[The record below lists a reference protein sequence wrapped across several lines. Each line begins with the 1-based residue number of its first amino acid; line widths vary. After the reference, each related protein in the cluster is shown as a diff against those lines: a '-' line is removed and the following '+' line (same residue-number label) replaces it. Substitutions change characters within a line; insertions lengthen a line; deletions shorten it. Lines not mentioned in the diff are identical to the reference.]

1 MCTDKEILQAIDANP
16 PQGQRLLL
24 AAYQQRVQSVIA
36 SVVGNIQDVED
47 LTQEALLTVLSTID
61 SYKPSRGTLATWIYT
76 IAYRK
81 AVSFVRRQRPVILSF
96 DDTDTAVPSISDEE
110 RSVVADELSTGR
122 EERIQALEQALEL
135 LPAQDRLLITLYYY
149 QDCSLAEIA
158 SIIGATANA
167 VSHRL
172 RRIREKLY
180 TLLTINF

>member
-1 MCTDKEILQAIDANP
+1 MCTDKEILQTIDANP

-36 SVVGNIQDVED
+36 SVVGNIKDVED
-47 LTQEALLTVLSTID
+47 LTQEALITVLSTID
-61 SYKPSRGTLATWIYT
+61 SYKPSRGTLATWVYT

-81 AVSFVRRQRPVILSF
+81 AVSFVRQQRPVILSF
-96 DDTDTAVPSISDEE
+96 DDTDTAVPSISDEQL
-110 RSVVADELSTGR
+110 ADELATGR

-149 QDCSLAEIA
+149 QDCSLAEA
-158 SIIGATANA
+158 ATIIGATANA

-180 TLLTINF
+180 TLLTINA

>member
-47 LTQEALLTVLSTID
+47 LTQEALITVLSTID

-81 AVSFVRRQRPVILSF
+81 AVSFVRQQRPVILSF
-96 DDTDTAVPSISDEE
+96 DDTDTAVPSISDEQL
-110 RSVVADELSTGR
+110 VDELSTGR

-135 LPAQDRLLITLYYY
+135 LPAHDRLLITLYYY
-149 QDCSLAEIA
+149 QDCSLAEA
-158 SIIGATANA
+158 ATIIGATANA

-172 RRIREKLY
+172 HRIREKLY
-180 TLLTINF
+180 TLLTLNS

>member
-1 MCTDKEILQAIDANP
+1 M
-16 PQGQRLLL
+16 L

-36 SVVGNIQDVED
+36 SVVGNNQDVED

-96 DDTDTAVPSISDEE
+96 DDIDTAVPSISDEE

-158 SIIGATANA
+158 AIIGATANA

-180 TLLTINF
+180 TLLAINF

>member
-1 MCTDKEILQAIDANP
+1 MCTDKEILQTIDANP

-36 SVVGNIQDVED
+36 SVVGNIKDVED
-47 LTQEALLTVLSTID
+47 LTQEALITVLSTID

-81 AVSFVRRQRPVILSF
+81 AVSYVRQQRPVILSF
-96 DDTDTAVPSISDEE
+96 DDTDTAVPSISDEQL
-110 RSVVADELSTGR
+110 ADELSTGR

-135 LPAQDRLLITLYYY
+135 LPVHDRLLITLYYY

-172 RRIREKLY
+172 HRIREKLY
-180 TLLTINF
+180 TLLTINA

>member
-1 MCTDKEILQAIDANP
+1 MIN
-16 PQGQRLLL
+16 LLCQSIEQSL
-24 AAYQQRVQSVIA
+24 GHRVQSPKDFDQLREHIYTRLHHLV
-36 SVVGNIQDVED
+36 SS
-47 LTQEALLTVLSTID
+47 STLKRVWGYT
-61 SYKPSRGTLATWIYT
+61 SSQSEPSRGTLATWIYT

-81 AVSFVRRQRPVILSF
+81 AVSFVRQQRPVILSL

-135 LPAQDRLLITLYYY
+135 LPAHDRLLITLYYY

-180 TLLTINF
+180 TLLTINA

>member
-24 AAYQQRVQSVIA
+24 AAYRQRVQSVIA

-81 AVSFVRRQRPVILSF
+81 AVSFVRQQRPVILSF
-96 DDTDTAVPSISDEE
+96 DDTDTAVPSISDEQL
-110 RSVVADELSTGR
+110 ADELSTGR

-135 LPAQDRLLITLYYY
+135 LPAHDRLLITLYYY
-149 QDCSLAEIA
+149 QDCSLAEA
-158 SIIGATANA
+158 ATIIGATANA

-172 RRIREKLY
+172 HRIREKLY
-180 TLLTINF
+180 TLLTLNS

>member
-1 MCTDKEILQAIDANP
+1 MSTDKEILRAINTNP
-16 PQGQRLLL
+16 PKGQRLLL
-24 AAYQQRVQSVIA
+24 SIYRQRVQSVIA
-36 SVVGNIQDVED
+36 SVVGNNQDVED
-47 LTQEALLTVLSTID
+47 LTQEALLTVLSTIG

-81 AVSFVRRQRPVILSF
+81 AVSFMRQQQPVILSL
-96 DDTDTAVPSISDEE
+96 DDTDSAVPSISDEE

-172 RRIREKLY
+172 HRIREKLY
-180 TLLTINF
+180 TLLTLNS

>member
-1 MCTDKEILQAIDANP
+1 MSTDKEILRAINTNP
-16 PQGQRLLL
+16 PKGQRPLLSI
-24 AAYQQRVQSVIA
+24 YRQRVQSVIA
-36 SVVGNIQDVED
+36 SIVGNNQDVED
-47 LTQEALLTVLSTID
+47 LTQEALLTVLSTIG

-81 AVSFVRRQRPVILSF
+81 AVSFMRQQPVILSL
-96 DDTDTAVPSISDEE
+96 DDTDTAVLSTNDEE

-172 RRIREKLY
+172 HRIREKLY
-180 TLLTINF
+180 TLLTLNS

>member
-1 MCTDKEILQAIDANP
+1 MCTDKEILQTIDANP

-24 AAYQQRVQSVIA
+24 GAYQQRVQSVIA
-36 SVVGNIQDVED
+36 SVVGNIKDVED
-47 LTQEALLTVLSTID
+47 LTQEALITVLSTID

-81 AVSFVRRQRPVILSF
+81 AVSFVRQQRPVILSF
-96 DDTDTAVPSISDEE
+96 DDTDTAVPSISDEQL
-110 RSVVADELSTGR
+110 ADELSTGR

-135 LPAQDRLLITLYYY
+135 LPVHDRLLITLYYY

-172 RRIREKLY
+172 HRIREKLY
-180 TLLTINF
+180 TLLTLNS

>member
-24 AAYQQRVQSVIA
+24 AAYRQRVQSVIA

-81 AVSFVRRQRPVILSF
+81 AVSFVRQQRPVILSLDVRVVHTLKIELIHL
-96 DDTDTAVPSISDEE
+96 DDD
-110 RSVVADELSTGR
+110 
-122 EERIQALEQALEL
+122 
-135 LPAQDRLLITLYYY
+135 
-149 QDCSLAEIA
+149 
-158 SIIGATANA
+158 
-167 VSHRL
+167 
-172 RRIREKLY
+172 IRY
-180 TLLTINF
+180 R

>member
-1 MCTDKEILQAIDANP
+1 MCTDKEILQTIDANP

-24 AAYQQRVQSVIA
+24 AVYQQRVQSVIA
-36 SVVGNIQDVED
+36 SVVGNIKDVED
-47 LTQEALLTVLSTID
+47 LTQEALITVLSAIG

-81 AVSFVRRQRPVILSF
+81 AVSFVRQQRPVILSF
-96 DDTDTAVPSISDEE
+96 DDTDTAVPSISDEQL
-110 RSVVADELSTGR
+110 VDELSTGR

-172 RRIREKLY
+172 HRIREKLY
-180 TLLTINF
+180 TLLTINA

>member
-24 AAYQQRVQSVIA
+24 VAYRQRVQSVIA

-47 LTQEALLTVLSTID
+47 LTQEALITALSTID

-96 DDTDTAVPSISDEE
+96 DDTDTAVPSISDEQL
-110 RSVVADELSTGR
+110 ADELSTGR

-135 LPAQDRLLITLYYY
+135 LPAHDRLLITLYYY

-180 TLLTINF
+180 TLLTINA

>member
-1 MCTDKEILQAIDANP
+1 MCTDKEILRAINTNP
-16 PQGQRLLL
+16 PKGQRLLL
-24 AAYQQRVQSVIA
+24 STYQQRVQSVIA
-36 SVVGNIQDVED
+36 SVVGNIKDVED
-47 LTQEALLTVLSTID
+47 LTQEALITVLSTIG

-81 AVSFVRRQRPVILSF
+81 AVSFVRQQRPVILSF
-96 DDTDTAVPSISDEE
+96 DDTDTAVPSISDEQL
-110 RSVVADELSTGR
+110 ADELSTGR

-135 LPAQDRLLITLYYY
+135 LPAHDRLLITLYYY

-172 RRIREKLY
+172 HRIREKLY
-180 TLLTINF
+180 TLLTINA